1 MPANRIAWSPAAKRD
16 LRNIWR
22 YFTNVASIEVAERLL
37 RDIAQA
43 SERVRERPLA
53 WRTRD
58 EVMPG
63 LRSILVH
70 PFVLFY
76 RVKPGIVEVVRVVH
90 QRRNLADV
98 VSKSKP

>member
-1 MPANRIAWSPAAKRD
+1 MPANRIVWSPAAKRD
-16 LRNIWR
+16 PRNIWR
-22 YFTNVASIEVAERLL
+22 YFTSVASVEVAERLL
-37 RDIAQA
+37 RDIARA
-43 SERVRERPLA
+43 SERARERPLA

-76 RVKPGIVEVVRVVH
+76 RVKPGIIEVVRVVH